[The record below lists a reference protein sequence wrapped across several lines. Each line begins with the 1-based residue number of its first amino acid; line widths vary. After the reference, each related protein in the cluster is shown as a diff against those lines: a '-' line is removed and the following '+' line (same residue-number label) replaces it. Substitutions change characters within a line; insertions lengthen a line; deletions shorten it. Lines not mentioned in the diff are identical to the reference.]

1 MTSNNKTSS
10 LTLHADQDGL
20 HTYRYQPHTRIRV
33 TLMETEGVYI
43 TARMFISLS
52 PLNMIGGNNVITP
65 VVPSSAQQFTN
76 TTTNN
81 NNNYVNNSHAVIAPP
96 PSSQSQTPHFS
107 TSSVMSWNAS
117 SVSVVNGGSGP
128 GAAVI
133 GYRYGNLFRRGF
145 FFNNNGLWV

>member
-43 TARMFISLS
+43 TARMFIALS
-52 PLNMIGGNNVITP
+52 PLNMTGG
-65 VVPSSAQQFTN
+65 
-76 TTTNN
+76 NN
-81 NNNYVNNSHAVIAPP
+81 NNNNGVITPP
-96 PSSQSQTPHFS
+96 PPLPQRFS
-107 TSSVMSWNAS
+107 TSSVMSCNAS
-117 SVSVVNGGSGP
+117 SVSVISAGCGP
-128 GAAVI
+128 GAAVV

-145 FFNNNGLWV
+145 FFNSNGS